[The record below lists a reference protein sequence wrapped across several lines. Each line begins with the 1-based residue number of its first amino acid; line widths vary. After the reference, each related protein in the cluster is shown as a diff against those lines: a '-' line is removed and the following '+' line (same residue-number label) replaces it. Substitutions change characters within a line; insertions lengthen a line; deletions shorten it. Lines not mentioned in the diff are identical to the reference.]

1 MKIGGLIPF
10 SLSDFPGRATAVVF
24 TQGCNFCCPY
34 CHNGSLIPQ
43 EASSERR
50 ISDEEIIRFLETRRG
65 RLDGVVVSGGEP
77 TLQPDLSKFIH
88 RIKAMSFKVKLDT
101 NGSRPNVLRNLLQE
115 KRIDFISM
123 DIKAPLTIYDRLCGV
138 RVRTELLEE
147 SISIIATGDIAHE
160 FRTTVVKSLLT
171 VNDVRSVQEIVPRDS
186 PHRIQVF
193 RRENALEPW
202 LRKANNRPM
211 MRNDILHQQ
220 DEETKPH

>member
-1 MKIGGLIPF
+1 VIIGGLIPF
-10 SLSDFPGRATAVVF
+10 SLSDFPGQVAAVVF
-24 TQGCNFCCPY
+24 TQGCNFRCPY

-43 EASSERR
+43 EAPSEHL
-50 ISDEEIIRFLETRRG
+50 IPDEEIIRFLETRRG
-65 RLDGVVVSGGEP
+65 QLDGVVVSGGEP
-77 TLQPDLSKFIH
+77 TLQADLLEFVYQ
-88 RIKAMSFKVKLDT
+88 IKAMNFQVKLDT

-115 KRIDFISM
+115 KLINFISM
-123 DIKAPLTIYDRLCGV
+123 DIKAPLTIYDQLCGV
-138 RVRTELLEE
+138 RVNTELLEE
-147 SISIIATGDIAHE
+147 SILIIATGGIAHE
-160 FRTTVVKSLLT
+160 FRTTVVEALLSA
-171 VNDVRSVQEIVPRDS
+171 NDIRSVQEMVPRDS